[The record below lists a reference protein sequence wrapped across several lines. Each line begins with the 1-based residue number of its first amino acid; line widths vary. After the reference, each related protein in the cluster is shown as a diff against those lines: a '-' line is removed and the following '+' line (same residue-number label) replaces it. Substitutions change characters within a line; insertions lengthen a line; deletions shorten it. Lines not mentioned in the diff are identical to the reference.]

1 LHKHFPDLPNIPVGK
16 PGTHDEIVKG
26 ANVFVGKKATEVL
39 GVQYETLEDTV
50 VEMAKSLERF
60 GFKA

>member
-1 LHKHFPDLPNIPVGK
+1 
-16 PGTHDEIVKG
+16 
-26 ANVFVGKKATEVL
+26 VFIGKKATDVL
-39 GVQYETLEDTV
+39 GVQYHSFEDTV